1 VPTLEDE
8 TVAKWM
14 RPSSDEEVDY
24 VPKGTG
30 SGSGATG
37 ATGATGAMKRR
48 SPVRPRTTRDLQA
61 GR

>member
-1 VPTLEDE
+1 
-8 TVAKWM
+8 M

-37 ATGATGAMKRR
+37 ATGAMKRR
-48 SPVRPRTTRDLQA
+48 SQVRPRTTRDLQA